1 MRDTKGITLISLI
14 ITIIVLLILTGVTFI
29 YDARILSNNWFS
41 FGDQNEATSGLKIL
55 GFIFGVI
62 GAIILYI

>member
-1 MRDTKGITLISLI
+1 MIIKILALI
-14 ITIIVLLILTGVTFI
+14 LILTGVTFI

>member
-1 MRDTKGITLISLI
+1 MKGNKKMIIKILALI
-14 ITIIVLLILTGVTFI
+14 LILTGVTFI

>member
-1 MRDTKGITLISLI
+1 MIIKILALI
-14 ITIIVLLILTGVTFI
+14 LILTGVTFI

-55 GFIFGVI
+55 GFIFGII
-62 GAIILYI
+62 GAIII